1 MVHMRYTFGR
11 KTILVDNEWS
21 WLGALKSR
29 VCVAPAIV
37 GGWGAWNG
45 WYGATGAAG
54 FEARSF
60 AGLPI
65 VEIAYACSLDRRVR
79 QSGIEPWALTAA
91 S

>member
-37 GGWGAWNG
+37 GAGGLG
-45 WYGATGAAG
+45 TDGTGPLARPG

-60 AGLPI
+60 AKPLNGQP
-65 VEIAYACSLDRRVR
+65 APKD
-79 QSGIEPWALTAA
+79 
-91 S
+91 